1 VFIGEHPGLY
11 KVFKLTCDWA
21 KFLDAQAQAP
31 VFTNEASQTP
41 ILYQITFELSSTF
54 NQNHPKY
61 THLDE
66 NFLKGFKVR
75 SLTMR
80 KLNLISINDR
90 AFNKESFGTHLRAL
104 DLSNNSI
111 SRLDAHMLEHLDRM
125 ESLILSN
132 NDLTFGESNF
142 IYNPRLKKLDLSNNK
157 INVLA
162 TNIFLNLERLEEI
175 DLKGI
180 IKE

>member
-1 VFIGEHPGLY
+1 VLIGEHQHVH
-11 KVFKLTCDWA
+11 KVFNLTCDWA
-21 KFLDAQAQAP
+21 KFLDAQSQAP
-31 VFTNEASQTP
+31 VFTEEASQTP
-41 ILYQITFELSSTF
+41 ILYQITFELSSAF

-61 THLDE
+61 THLGE

-90 AFNKESFGTHLRAL
+90 AFNKESFSTHLRFL

-125 ESLILSN
+125 ETLNLSN
-132 NDLTFGESNF
+132 NALTFGESNF
-142 IYNPRLKKLDLSNNK
+142 IYNPKLKKLDLSNNK
-157 INVLA
+157 IRVLA
-162 TNIFLNLERLEEI
+162 TNVFFNLERLEVI

-180 IKE
+180 